1 MKAGQNTA
9 PKARDGMKGT
19 FASVAAQ
26 ELQMRIAASGLGD
39 ALARMACELCLEDV
53 SVEEAFQKIHESAIE
68 KMVHMLD
75 STILADENA
84 LASCLETVKKESER
98 VAWQALEKGTQEL
111 RDGLTIL
118 EEIKQRENGSYV
130 N

>member
-1 MKAGQNTA
+1 MKAGQNAA

-19 FASVAAQ
+19 FASIAAQ
-26 ELQMRIAASGLGD
+26 ELQMRIAASGLSD

-53 SVEEAFQKIHESAIE
+53 SVEEAFQKIQESAIE

-84 LASCLETVKKESER
+84 LATCLETVTKESER

-118 EEIKQRENGSYV
+118 EEIKQRENGGYV